1 MCTLRN
7 VLMDQHFRL
16 NYICWIVWGWF
27 FKIRIISI
35 SRMHAAGDFILVYH
49 IWFIMYD
56 IVLWVRVGFLHKMT
70 GIYVDFEAIGK
81 YAGSHV
87 PNKKSTIYMHR
98 GIIITKSTHFDYHLR
113 ISDVR
118 CWLKDWY
125 WVHYWPWAIDA
136 CRDPWRW
143 KRPWWIGEE
152 GKSCSSEDGKVNLT
166 PRVLIW
172 LIVSLCLW

>member
-1 MCTLRN
+1 MQIYENRFAYGTVRRCVRWE
-7 VLMDQHFRL
+7 MYWWISSSDSI
-16 NYICWIVWGWF
+16 ICWIVWGWF

-113 ISDVR
+113 ISDGR

-143 KRPWWIGEE
+143 KRPWWIGKRE
-152 GKSCSSEDGKVNLT
+152 
-166 PRVLIW
+166 RVIR
-172 LIVSLCLW
+172 VKMER

>member
-1 MCTLRN
+1 M
-7 VLMDQHFRL
+7 
-16 NYICWIVWGWF
+16 I
-27 FKIRIISI
+27 
-35 SRMHAAGDFILVYH
+35 YH
-49 IWFIMYD
+49 IWYCFVGTSWIPPQD
-56 IVLWVRVGFLHKMT
+56 DRHLCWLVLF
-70 GIYVDFEAIGK
+70 GI

-113 ISDVR
+113 VSEVR

-125 WVHYWPWAIDA
+125 WLHYWPWAIDA

-152 GKSCSSEDGKVNLT
+152 GKSCSSEDEKVNLT

-172 LIVSLCLW
+172 LIVSLFWWGGEMVQGFTGAYYSS